1 MAHLRP
7 YRLLVFSCVLV
18 GATTLDLRAAGA
30 QGERRDEYHVK
41 AAFLYNFAKFI
52 QWPESDRSEMLVVGV
67 VGHSP
72 FNEVFEAVVTGK
84 SVNGRVIVVRQFQ
97 SDDDPRAFNIIFI
110 GVSEARRTADILL
123 RVGGASVLTVGET
136 PHFLT
141 EGGIVQF
148 YVRENRV
155 RFDINSAGANQAGL
169 RISSQLLSLAKQVSE

>member
-1 MAHLRP
+1 MRL
-7 YRLLVFSCVLV
+7 YRLLVLSCVLIGV
-18 GATTLDLRAAGA
+18 ITLDVRPAGA
-30 QGERRDEYHVK
+30 QGGRLDESHVK

-52 QWPESDRSEMLVVGV
+52 QWPESDRSTTLVVGV
-67 VGHSP
+67 VGRSP
-72 FNEVFEAVVTGK
+72 FNDVFEAVVTGK
-84 SVNGRVIVVRQFQ
+84 SVNGREIVVRQFQ
-97 SDDDPRAFNIIFI
+97 IDDDPKTFHIIFI

-148 YVRENRV
+148 YIRENRV

-169 RISSQLLSLAKQVSE
+169 RISSQLLSLARLVSE